1 MATTIRGT
9 ATEAELL
16 ESPADGRKYEL
27 VRGHL
32 VVSPGGFQHGH
43 VALAIASALHAHA
56 RTHGLGRAFDSSTG
70 FRFPGGDV
78 LSPDAAFV
86 AQARIP
92 QPEPEGFPDL
102 VPDLVVEV
110 LSPSERPRAVTEK
123 VRAYLEAGVRLVWV
137 VNPRT
142 RTVTVHAVGRAAST
156 VGEDGVLDG
165 EVVVPGFRCALRD
178 VLD

>member
-1 MATTIRGT
+1 MATSLRGT
-9 ATEAELL
+9 ATESELL
-16 ESPADGRKYEL
+16 ETPADGCKYEL
-27 VRGHL
+27 VRGHI
-32 VVSPGGFQHGH
+32 VVSPGGYEHGH

-56 RTHGLGRAFDSSTG
+56 RRHRLGRAFDSSTG

-110 LSPSERPRAVTEK
+110 LSPSERPRAVSGKIRT
-123 VRAYLEAGVRLVWV
+123 YLEAGVRLVWV
-137 VNPRT
+137 VNPRA
-142 RTVTVHAVGRAAST
+142 RTVTVHAVDRPAST
-156 VGEDGVLDG
+156 IGEEGVLDG
-165 EVVVPGFRCALRD
+165 VAVVPGFRCGLRE

>member
-9 ATEAELL
+9 ATEADLL
-16 ESPADGRKYEL
+16 ETAADGRKYEL
-27 VRGHL
+27 VRGHI

-43 VALAIASALHAHA
+43 VALAIASALLAHA
-56 RTHGLGRAFDSSTG
+56 RTHRLGRAFDSSTG
-70 FRFPGGDV
+70 FRFPSGDV

-86 AQARIP
+86 ANARIP

-110 LSPSERPRAVTEK
+110 LSPSERSGAVAEK
-123 VRAYLEAGVRLVWV
+123 VRAYLDAGVRLVWV
-137 VNPRT
+137 VNPRS
-142 RTVTVHAVGRAAST
+142 RTVMVHAMGWPART
-156 VGEDGVLDG
+156 IDENGVLDG
-165 EVVVPGFRCALRD
+165 ESVLPGFRCPLAD